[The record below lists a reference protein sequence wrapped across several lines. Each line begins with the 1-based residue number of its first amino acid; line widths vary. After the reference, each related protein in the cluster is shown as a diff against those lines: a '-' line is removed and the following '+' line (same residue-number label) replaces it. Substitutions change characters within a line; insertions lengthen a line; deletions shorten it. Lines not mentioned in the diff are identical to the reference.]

1 MRPAVSCFGRN
12 CLRFFVPPGA
22 PLRAGYWR
30 GQAMMS
36 WGEMVV
42 RGGWRHGRHFAGAV
56 LVTALAGCAALNQA
70 QAPSL
75 DTIAE
80 SMPAQLAGFTL
91 GETARRPGPSLAFDY
106 ATPNRSAVG
115 SVLVFDGA
123 ARVPNDPAD
132 PAIDRE
138 LTTAV
143 MELSEAPQGRTG
155 RRLAE
160 RDRATLAE
168 LGLRCAVLTGAF
180 GRAAVIRHV
189 CIGGA
194 DGRFVKVQ
202 VTMADSRPPPADARA
217 FAAAAL
223 QGVRNAGAARP

>member
-1 MRPAVSCFGRN
+1 
-12 CLRFFVPPGA
+12 
-22 PLRAGYWR
+22 
-30 GQAMMS
+30 MMNG
-36 WGEMVV
+36 GEPVV
-42 RGGWRHGRHFAGAV
+42 RGGWRRGRHFLGAV
-56 LVTALAGCAALNQA
+56 LVAALAGCAALDMA
-70 QAPSL
+70 RAPSL
-75 DTIAE
+75 DTVAE
-80 SMPAQLAGFTL
+80 AMPAQLAGFAL

-123 ARVPNDPAD
+123 VRAPDDPAD
-132 PAIDRE
+132 PIIDRE
-138 LTTAV
+138 LTSAV
-143 MELSEAPQGRTG
+143 LELSEAPQGRTG

-160 RDRATLAE
+160 RERATLPE

-223 QGVRNAGAARP
+223 RAVRGAGAARP